1 MSNVKLISDRK
12 KFKNIE
18 KNGWN
23 DRFHLGKIDDYPKKN
38 NPNSNYLTKFKIKG
52 SDSNKKKLFLKHQNQ
67 TIVNIDDQI
76 FELWQYL
83 GVNENYKYYFQQK
96 LSGFKENLQNAI
108 LEIEQRKLEQIQDI
122 VNKIERDYHNKE
134 KNIEKLQKINL
145 FIQNET
151 NFHTNDKIYIEI
163 KSSLETIKKYYLS
176 FIKNIILLSEKA
188 GKDIKNGKYN
198 ISKMQCFTLPFEFIE
213 TEGKILTDLIQDL
226 NFIKNGHIGTL
237 FNIKSNLDVLITDYN
252 SQNANDSSKDV
263 SEISYAFINEMT
275 YKEISK
281 NNNQNPSTSIGTGKR
296 IKSRYHKETVEAK
309 EGTRHCR
316 QAGHVNN
323 YNQIGEKEIIE
334 CRTKGDEDVNKSNKN
349 DCRSENKFT
358 NEKVKEPKEE
368 EKSNYEHDKEKK
380 NDVKSAGS
388 IRKITNNKKESDFKN
403 KNENQ
408 RSSKNLHEDN
418 QEIIIYDAKNDDNS
432 NNNNQSDIQ
441 FFKSNISAF
450 KTDYSNYYS
459 NIPLNQ
465 KKTFHLKNEIS
476 SLVVGVNPM
485 IITKYNN
492 GSLDSLISLSYS
504 IEDMGSLIVNHF
516 SCKEGAL
523 LKSSFEEFIQFLN
536 DNNVEYNSIYVNLY
550 YECKDGIFS
559 LDKDVNLIW
568 KQLKFRWV
576 KLENIDNE
584 TRYQKMQLK
593 NASTNIKSEQTIDPI
608 IAINSSLILLQ
619 DNNNSSETPQVE
631 VEKFNKFLNSFN
643 LFVGEKI
650 SASNQNELNTL
661 SELLPTLSYKKG
673 ENKDDLNKFLSI
685 HNIELEK
692 KQINS
697 DITNFIAVYF
707 KFCPVFDSVMMLE
720 IDDKFYHRIS
730 SKIEVLFE
738 KETQQKFYMIVTN
751 DSSTI
756 LLAELN
762 DKCKEVLFKDNLY
775 KTFAD
780 FNSKI
785 EPLSTE
791 EVGSIYLPMFNSEQI
806 NFSSNFPFSN
816 DNTEVRK
823 VFNYSKV
830 VSSYDTHKKQS
841 LTINPTENDIVIK
854 NEFFIGVMNYE
865 ISSTFGIP
873 SIFCALIT
881 PN

>member
-23 DRFHLGKIDDYPKKN
+23 DRFHLGKMDDYPKKN
-38 NPNSNYLTKFKIKG
+38 TLNSNYLTKFKIRG
-52 SDSNKKKLFLKHQNQ
+52 SESNKKKMFLKHQNQ
-67 TIVNIDDQI
+67 TIVNIDEQI
-76 FELWQYL
+76 FDLWQYL

-96 LSGFKENLQNAI
+96 LSAFKENLQNAI
-108 LEIEQRKLEQIQDI
+108 LEIEQRKLEQVQEL
-122 VNKIERDYHNKE
+122 VNKIDRDYQNKE

-163 KSSLETIKKYYLS
+163 KSNLENIKKYYLS

-198 ISKMQCFTLPFEFIE
+198 ISKMQCSTLPFEFIE
-213 TEGKILTDLIQDL
+213 SEGKLLIDLIQDL

-237 FNIKSNLDVLITDYN
+237 FNIKSNFDVLITDYN

-263 SEISYAFINEMT
+263 SEISYTFINEMT

-281 NNNQNPSTSIGTGKR
+281 NSNQNPSTSIGTGKR
-296 IKSRYHKETVEAK
+296 IKSRYHKETVEARD
-309 EGTRHCR
+309 GTRHCR

-334 CRTKGDEDVNKSNKN
+334 CRTKGDEDVNKNNKN
-349 DCRSENKFT
+349 DCRSENKLT
-358 NEKVKEPKEE
+358 NEKIKESKEE
-368 EKSNYEHDKEKK
+368 EKSNYAHDKEKK
-380 NDVKSAGS
+380 NDLKSAGS
-388 IRKITNNKKESDFKN
+388 VRKIPNKKKENDFKN
-403 KNENQ
+403 KTESQ
-408 RSSKNLHEDN
+408 KSTKNLQKDN
-418 QEIIIYDAKNDDNS
+418 EEIIIYDAKKDDNS
-432 NNNNQSDIQ
+432 IDIQ
-441 FFKSNISAF
+441 FFKGNISSF
-450 KTDYSNYYS
+450 KTDYSNYYN
-459 NIPLNQ
+459 NIPSNQ
-465 KKTFHLKNEIS
+465 KITFHLKNDIS
-476 SLVVGVNPM
+476 SLVAGMNPM
-485 IITKYNN
+485 IITKYIN

-504 IEDMGSLIVNHF
+504 SEDIGSLVVNHF
-516 SCKEGAL
+516 SCKDGEL

-536 DNNVEYNSIYVNLY
+536 GNNVVYNSIYVNLFY
-550 YECKDGIFS
+550 QCKDGIFS
-559 LDKDVNLIW
+559 LDKDINLIW

-593 NASTNIKSEQTIDPI
+593 NASTNIKTEQSVEPI
-608 IAINSSLILLQ
+608 ISINSSLILIQ
-619 DNNNSSETPQVE
+619 DNDNKSEPPQNE
-631 VEKFNKFLNSFN
+631 IEKFNKFLNSFN

-650 SASNQNELNTL
+650 GASNQNELNTL

-685 HNIELEK
+685 HNIEIENTE
-692 KQINS
+692 INTE
-697 DITNFIAVYF
+697 ITNFIAVYF
-707 KFCPVFDSVMMLE
+707 NFCPIFDSIMTLE
-720 IDDKFYHRIS
+720 INNKMYHRIS
-730 SKIEVLFE
+730 SKIEVLLE

-751 DSSTI
+751 DSSTV

-762 DKCKEVLFKDNLY
+762 DKCKDVLSKDNLY
-775 KTFAD
+775 KTFSD

-791 EVGSIYLPMFNSEQI
+791 NVGSIYLPMFNSEQI
-806 NFSSNFPFSN
+806 NYSSNLPFAN
-816 DNTEVRK
+816 DNIEVRK
-823 VFNYSKV
+823 AFNYSKV
-830 VSSYDTHKKQS
+830 VSSYDTQKKQILS
-841 LTINPTENDIVIK
+841 INPTENDIVIK
-854 NEFFIGVMNYE
+854 NEFFIGIMNYE
-865 ISSTFGIP
+865 ISNAFNVP